1 MTAISTTQFMLP
13 HGPRPGVIEAHNIM
27 AMPDTIA
34 RWTLP
39 ELHRLPDDGNR
50 YELVRGE
57 LFVTPPPSVA
67 HQEIVAVLADLL
79 QPYVAK
85 HQLGRLYFPRSVVR
99 VGSDSEVE
107 PDLMVRP
114 IPERAVVSW
123 NDVPLPILVIEVMSG
138 TTRRRD
144 RVEKRA
150 LYLDAV
156 IPEYW
161 IVDRE
166 HRTIR
171 VVRPGS
177 EDADLSATL
186 IWHPTGA
193 SEPLAIDIALLFR
206 AALGT

>member
-1 MTAISTTQFMLP
+1 MTAISTAQFMLP
-13 HGPRPGVIEAHNIM
+13 HEPRPSVLEAHNTM

-34 RWTLP
+34 RWTLA

-57 LFVTPPPSVA
+57 LFVTPAPSVA
-67 HQEIVAVLADLL
+67 HQEIVEVLADLL
-79 QPYVAK
+79 YPYVAR
-85 HQLGRLYFPRSVVR
+85 HNLGRLRFPRSVIR

-114 IPERAVVSW
+114 IPERAAVSW
-123 NDVPLPILVIEVMSG
+123 DDVPLPILVIEVVSG

-150 LYLDAV
+150 LYLDVV

-177 EDADLSATL
+177 ADADLSTTL
-186 IWHPTGA
+186 VWHPTGA
-193 SEPLAIDIALLFR
+193 SEPLALDIALLFR

>member
-1 MTAISTTQFMLP
+1 
-13 HGPRPGVIEAHNIM
+13 M

-85 HQLGRLYFPRSVVR
+85 HGLGRLHFPRSVVR
-99 VGSDSEVE
+99 VGTDSEVE

-114 IPERAVVSW
+114 IPDRTPASW
-123 NDVPLPILVIEVMSG
+123 NDVPLPILVIEVMSA

-150 LYLDAV
+150 LYVDAGV
-156 IPEYW
+156 PEYW

-177 EDADLSATL
+177 EDAGLSTTL
-186 IWHPTGA
+186 IWHPSGA
-193 SEPLAIDIALLFR
+193 SEPLVIDVGLLFR
-206 AALGT
+206 AALGA